1 MECGLRRLSSRT
13 IKGYYNNTALFLTY
27 LEKQAVI
34 TELEEVRTPHLKK
47 YLQYLI
53 NKDLSASYING
64 ILKCLRAFFKY
75 ALNEEYICTDPSAKV
90 SWQREGKVLIETFT
104 DEEVRSL
111 LNAFG
116 FSTYL
121 STRNKLIMAIAFD
134 TGA

>member
-27 LEKQAVI
+27 LEKQAAI

-64 ILKCLRAFFKY
+64 AEILVDGGMFVNL
-75 ALNEEYICTDPSAKV
+75 
-90 SWQREGKVLIETFT
+90 Q
-104 DEEVRSL
+104 
-111 LNAFG
+111 
-116 FSTYL
+116 
-121 STRNKLIMAIAFD
+121 
-134 TGA
+134 